1 MLLTTFFRYALR
13 PQLKSWSRMPEVAR
27 AVALKSLLGHRF
39 PIGSWRRRFHPEV
52 VALLCYHAVKLR
64 YLVGGVL
71 QVGVHCDDDF
81 APGRLESAVECGALA
96 VVAPEA
102 DAAYRGIGR
111 REAAY
116 HVPRAVAAAVVDEDG
131 FVPETVCGHYP
142 VYPCGELRKRF
153 AFVQQG
159 DDHRY
164 VGCLTHGRFR
174 CRRGHRSRRAGRAG
188 AVPWRS

>member
-27 AVALKSLLGHRF
+27 AVALKRPPF
-39 PIGSWRRRFHPEV
+39 PYRVVAPALPSRDEV

-164 VGCLTHGRFR
+164 VGCLTHGQFR